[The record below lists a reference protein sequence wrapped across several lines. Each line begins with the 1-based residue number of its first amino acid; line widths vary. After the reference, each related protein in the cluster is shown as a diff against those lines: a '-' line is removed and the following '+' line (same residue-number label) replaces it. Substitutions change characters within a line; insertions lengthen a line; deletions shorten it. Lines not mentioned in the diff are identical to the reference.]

1 MIEFTNEKNNHSVLQ
16 FMWPECVKTTEG
28 YARCVALNRP
38 VTVTVQAF
46 QLQGDYLGKQ
56 NVSNYRES

>member
-1 MIEFTNEKNNHSVLQ
+1 
-16 FMWPECVKTTEG
+16 MWPECVKTTEG
-28 YARCVALNRP
+28 YARCVALNKH

-56 NVSNYRES
+56 NVSKYRQF